1 MFFLFRLK
9 SLKELVEKL
18 PALSRLIKMQ
28 VLLEWLQL
36 LLLKHSI
43 SISIDTPSLKL
54 PLNTEVKFFKIFY
67 VGLLV
72 LTTSWGN
79 VSKLSLLI
87 YLYNPTTE
95 WATK

>member
-28 VLLEWLQL
+28 ALLEWLQL

-43 SISIDTPSLKL
+43 SISIDTPSLNL
-54 PLNTEVKFFKIFY
+54 PLNTEVKFLRFSMWAY
-67 VGLLV
+67 
-72 LTTSWGN
+72 WY
-79 VSKLSLLI
+79 SLLPGER
-87 YLYNPTTE
+87 LQAL
-95 WATK
+95 ATNLLI